1 ARLRGPRVPAR
12 ASERGQRLARRRP
25 SEVIARE
32 EILVFVEQHGVA
44 ARVPRRRDDD
54 EVSVEAHGVSAL
66 NYVLDAVARGVVVRV
81 HDAASAEVARE
92 LFMVGHVVA
101 VREED
106 RADAAH
112 RFNLSD
118 ERARE
123 ARRIN
128 EDVAAPCFWPHD
140 EITPRAETRL
150 RVEAAVVDVLINLF
164 GEGLDADARIVL
176 PRRAD

>member
-1 ARLRGPRVPAR
+1 MPHVTTPQCLPLPIGCFAVYALLTGQDLLEAVINKPLHRSRLRGPRVPAG

-106 RADAAH
+106 RADAAY

-123 ARRIN
+123 A
-128 EDVAAPCFWPHD
+128 
-140 EITPRAETRL
+140 
-150 RVEAAVVDVLINLF
+150 
-164 GEGLDADARIVL
+164 
-176 PRRAD
+176 